1 MNFADIQAVI
11 MDMDGVL
18 WRGDHKLPGM
28 NEMFAFLQDNNMP
41 FALATNNSRR
51 TPAMY
56 VEKLASMDVH
66 GVQPEQIV
74 TSSTATA
81 DYLAARY
88 PRGTRVHVVGE
99 RGLREPLT
107 DAGFVIADEDVEL
120 VVSGID
126 FELTYEKLRK
136 ATLLIRAGATYYA
149 TNPDRTFPAP
159 EGLCPGAGANIAILE
174 ATTDTKAVVIGKPQ
188 PGMFESALG
197 HLGVPAENT
206 LMIGDRLD
214 TDILGGINAGMK
226 TAMML
231 TGVVTRAEVDASEI
245 KPDAIYETLPDLIAD
260 MAAVRV

>member
-18 WRGDHKLPGM
+18 WRGDQQLPGM
-28 NEMFAFLQDNNMP
+28 NEIFAFLQDNEVP

-56 VEKLASMDVH
+56 IEKLASMGVH
-66 GVQPEQIV
+66 SVRPEQIV

-81 DYLAARY
+81 DYLTARY
-88 PRGTRVHVVGE
+88 ARGTRLYVIGE
-99 RGLREPLT
+99 RGLREPLA

-120 VVSGID
+120 VVTGID
-126 FELTYEKLRK
+126 FELTYDKLRR

-159 EGLCPGAGANIAILE
+159 EGLCPGAGATIALLE
-174 ATTDTKAVVIGKPQ
+174 ATTDTRAVVIGKPQ

-231 TGVVTRAEVDASEI
+231 TGVVTRAEVEASEI
-245 KPDAIYETLPDLIAD
+245 QPDAVYETLPDLIGEWQ
-260 MAAVRV
+260 AVRV